1 MDTQATQLRPSR
13 PTVLGSVSTLGAA
26 LPFLAL
32 LVVGVLFPLFGG
44 GYWGVIATRACV
56 YWVLVS
62 GLNLVVGF
70 AGQIAIGWVALLT
83 LGAYTTSVL
92 AAGNVMPALPPYL
105 ALAIAAVVG
114 AIFGLII
121 GLPAL
126 RLRTF
131 YFAITT
137 LGFATIVTQ
146 VALAWQSVTGG
157 GVGVAGPIF
166 PEPFAS
172 QWGFYYFCFG
182 LAAICTWTT
191 ANIAA
196 SRFGRALTAIR
207 DAEVAAE
214 ASGIAK
220 PALLG
225 AVFLFSGAVA
235 AVAGGLFA
243 ALQSYITPDAFT
255 LDLSVLFF
263 IAILIGGRGSILGP
277 LLGTILLTVLPEFA
291 APLVAW
297 STFLYAALLLVIV
310 LVIPGGIAEL
320 LDFKNRRPLESDR
333 AIIPR
338 PDLLD
343 RLLGTTPNAGA
354 LTLQQVA
361 LSFGGVQ
368 AIDGLDL
375 EIRPGQ
381 VHGLIGPNGS
391 GKTTTLNVIS
401 GYYAPQRGAVRLNDA
416 AMPVLAR
423 HQRAR
428 MRIARTF
435 QTPRIVG
442 SASVLQNVMIGGTID
457 GEGTFVES
465 LLSLPRHRRDE
476 AMLRDTAMLALA
488 AVGLER
494 LAQVRA
500 DRLQHSELRFTEI
513 ARALMLRPAFLLL
526 DEPAAGLSAEEIA
539 RLSALLLAIARAG
552 TGVLLVE
559 HHPDLIFDICHYV
572 TVLNLGMPISEP
584 DPLLDVAGLSSGYG
598 KIGVLRG
605 VDLNVGAGEVV
616 ALLGPNGAGKT
627 TLLRAVSGLLP
638 WSGSVRFAGRDLA
651 GFSPRETVR
660 CGLAHVVEGHRV
672 FTQLSVL
679 DNLLLAAYDL
689 PRGERAVRVEEVFG
703 LFPEIAAKRHERAA
717 ALSGGQQQI
726 LAVAQGLVRRPRLLM
741 LDEPSAGLSPVLVDR
756 VLVVVQRLREAG
768 TAVLLVEQLIEK
780 ALALADRV
788 YALARGSIV
797 LEAKTGEAD
806 LPLRLQHAY
815 MATGSFHT

>member
-1 MDTQATQLRPSR
+1 MEMRLTQVRPSHAAA
-13 PTVLGSVSTLGAA
+13 LGSASALTAA

-32 LVVGVLFPLFGG
+32 LVIGVTFPLFGG

-70 AGQIAIGWVALLT
+70 AGQLAIGWVSLLT

-92 AAGNVMPALPPYL
+92 VAGNATPELSPYL

-114 AIFGLII
+114 AVCGLII

-157 GVGVAGPIF
+157 GVGVAGPVF
-166 PEPFAS
+166 PKPFDS
-172 QWGFYYFCFG
+172 QWGFYYLCFI
-182 LAAICTWTT
+182 LAAVCTWMT

-214 ASGIAK
+214 ACGIAK
-220 PALLG
+220 PRLLI

-243 ALQSYITPDAFT
+243 SLQSYITPDAFT

-297 STFLYAALLLVIV
+297 STFLYAVLLLVIV
-310 LVIPGGIAEL
+310 LAIPGGIAEL
-320 LDFKNRRPLESDR
+320 LDFKNRRPLESGR
-333 AIIPR
+333 AIVPR
-338 PDLLD
+338 PELLPQ
-343 RLLGTTPNAGA
+343 LLAEPAAAGA
-354 LTLQQVA
+354 LTLEQVA
-361 LSFGGVQ
+361 LAFGGVH

-375 EIRPGQ
+375 EIHAGQ

-401 GYYAPQRGAVRLNDA
+401 GYYAQQSGSVRLNGVPL
-416 AMPVLAR
+416 PVFVR
-423 HQRAR
+423 HRRAH

-435 QTPRIVG
+435 QTPRVVG
-442 SASVLQNVMIGGTID
+442 AASVVENVMIGGTID
-457 GEGTFVES
+457 GEGTFLES

-476 AMLRDTAMLALA
+476 AKLRDTAMLALA
-488 AVGLER
+488 TVGLER
-494 LAQVRA
+494 LAAVRA

-513 ARALMLRPAFLLL
+513 ARALMLRPAYLLL
-526 DEPAAGLSAEEIA
+526 DEPAAGLSAEEIN
-539 RLSALLLAIARAG
+539 RLGALIVAIAKAG

-559 HHPDLIFDICHYV
+559 HHADLIFAICHHV
-572 TVLNLGMPISEP
+572 TVLNLGKK
-584 DPLLDVAGLSSGYG
+584 LAAGTPAEIRSH
-598 KIGVLRG
+598 R
-605 VDLNVGAGEVV
+605 EVV
-616 ALLGPNGAGKT
+616 NAYLGG
-627 TLLRAVSGLLP
+627 
-638 WSGSVRFAGRDLA
+638 
-651 GFSPRETVR
+651 
-660 CGLAHVVEGHRV
+660 
-672 FTQLSVL
+672 
-679 DNLLLAAYDL
+679 
-689 PRGERAVRVEEVFG
+689 
-703 LFPEIAAKRHERAA
+703 
-717 ALSGGQQQI
+717 
-726 LAVAQGLVRRPRLLM
+726 
-741 LDEPSAGLSPVLVDR
+741 
-756 VLVVVQRLREAG
+756 
-768 TAVLLVEQLIEK
+768 
-780 ALALADRV
+780 
-788 YALARGSIV
+788 
-797 LEAKTGEAD
+797 
-806 LPLRLQHAY
+806 
-815 MATGSFHT
+815 

>member
-1 MDTQATQLRPSR
+1 MDMPMAQVRPSR
-13 PTVLGSVSTLGAA
+13 ADALGATSALGVA
-26 LPFLAL
+26 LPLLAL
-32 LVVGVLFPLFGG
+32 LVLGIAFPLFGG

-92 AAGNVMPALPPYL
+92 VAGTVTPELSPYL

-114 AIFGLII
+114 AIFGLIV

-166 PEPFAS
+166 PKPFDS

-182 LAAICTWTT
+182 LAAICTWMT

-214 ASGIAK
+214 ACGIAK
-220 PALLG
+220 PALL
-225 AVFLFSGAVA
+225 ALVFLFSGAVA

-243 ALQSYITPDAFT
+243 SLQSYITPDAFT

-263 IAILIGGRGSILGP
+263 IAILIGGRSSILGP

-297 STFLYAALLLVIV
+297 STFLYAVLLLVIV
-310 LVIPGGIAEL
+310 LAMPGGIAEL
-320 LDFKNRRPLESDR
+320 LDFKNRRPLESGR
-333 AIIPR
+333 AIVPR
-338 PDLLD
+338 PELLT
-343 RLLGTTPNAGA
+343 RLLASPAGTGA
-354 LTLQQVA
+354 LTLEQVA
-361 LSFGGVQ
+361 LSFGGVH

-375 EIRPGQ
+375 EIRSGQ
-381 VHGLIGPNGS
+381 IHGLIGPNGS

-401 GYYAPQRGAVRLNDA
+401 GYYAQQSGSVRLNGTA
-416 AMPVLAR
+416 LPVLAR
-423 HQRAR
+423 HRRAH

-457 GEGTFVES
+457 GECTFVES

-476 AMLRDTAMLALA
+476 VLLRDTAMLALA

-494 LAQVRA
+494 LASVRA

-526 DEPAAGLSAEEIA
+526 DEPAAGLSAEEIG
-539 RLSALLLAIARAG
+539 RLGALVVAIARAG

-559 HHPDLIFDICHYV
+559 HHADLIFDICHHV
-572 TVLNLGMPISEP
+572 TVLNLGKN
-584 DPLLDVAGLSSGYG
+584 LAAGTPAEIRSH
-598 KIGVLRG
+598 R
-605 VDLNVGAGEVV
+605 EVV
-616 ALLGPNGAGKT
+616 NAYLGG
-627 TLLRAVSGLLP
+627 
-638 WSGSVRFAGRDLA
+638 
-651 GFSPRETVR
+651 
-660 CGLAHVVEGHRV
+660 
-672 FTQLSVL
+672 
-679 DNLLLAAYDL
+679 
-689 PRGERAVRVEEVFG
+689 
-703 LFPEIAAKRHERAA
+703 
-717 ALSGGQQQI
+717 
-726 LAVAQGLVRRPRLLM
+726 
-741 LDEPSAGLSPVLVDR
+741 
-756 VLVVVQRLREAG
+756 
-768 TAVLLVEQLIEK
+768 
-780 ALALADRV
+780 
-788 YALARGSIV
+788 
-797 LEAKTGEAD
+797 
-806 LPLRLQHAY
+806 
-815 MATGSFHT
+815 

>member
-1 MDTQATQLRPSR
+1 MEMPAAQLQPSR
-13 PTVLGSVSTLGAA
+13 AERARLRKRVECGAA
-26 LPFLAL
+26 FPGAARSSASHSRCSAAAI
-32 LVVGVLFPLFGG
+32 GV
-44 GYWGVIATRACV
+44 VIATRACV

-83 LGAYTTSVL
+83 LGAYATSVL

-105 ALAIAAVVG
+105 ALAIAA
-114 AIFGLII
+114 AIGGVFGLIV

-166 PEPFAS
+166 PPPFS
-172 QWGFYYFCFG
+172 SPWGFYYFCFG
-182 LAAICTWTT
+182 LAAICTWMTM
-191 ANIAA
+191 NVAA

-214 ASGIAK
+214 ASGISK
-220 PALLG
+220 PGLLA
-225 AVFLFSGAVA
+225 AVFVFSGAVA

-243 ALQSYITPDAFT
+243 SLQSYITPDAFT
-255 LDLSVLFF
+255 FDLSVLFF

-310 LVIPGGIAEL
+310 LAMPGGIAEM
-320 LDFKNRRPLESDR
+320 LDFKNRRPLESHR

-338 PDLLD
+338 PDLLA
-343 RLLGTTPNAGA
+343 RLLGAPPDAGA
-354 LTLQQVA
+354 LTLEQVA

-401 GYYAPQRGAVRLNDA
+401 GYYAPQRGTVSLNGA
-416 AMPVLAR
+416 ALPSFAR
-423 HQRAR
+423 HRRAH

-442 SASVLQNVMIGGTID
+442 SASVLENVMIGGTID
-457 GEGTFVES
+457 GAGTFVES

-476 AMLRDTAMLALA
+476 ATLHDTAMLALT

-494 LAQVRA
+494 LAPVRA

-526 DEPAAGLSAEEIA
+526 DEPAAGLSAEEIG
-539 RLSALLLAIARAG
+539 RLGALLVAIARAG

-559 HHPDLIFDICHYV
+559 HHADLIFDICDRV
-572 TVLNLGMPISEP
+572 TVLNLGKT
-584 DPLLDVAGLSSGYG
+584 LAAGTPAEIRSH
-598 KIGVLRG
+598 R
-605 VDLNVGAGEVV
+605 EVV
-616 ALLGPNGAGKT
+616 NAYLGG
-627 TLLRAVSGLLP
+627 
-638 WSGSVRFAGRDLA
+638 
-651 GFSPRETVR
+651 
-660 CGLAHVVEGHRV
+660 
-672 FTQLSVL
+672 
-679 DNLLLAAYDL
+679 
-689 PRGERAVRVEEVFG
+689 
-703 LFPEIAAKRHERAA
+703 
-717 ALSGGQQQI
+717 
-726 LAVAQGLVRRPRLLM
+726 
-741 LDEPSAGLSPVLVDR
+741 
-756 VLVVVQRLREAG
+756 
-768 TAVLLVEQLIEK
+768 
-780 ALALADRV
+780 
-788 YALARGSIV
+788 
-797 LEAKTGEAD
+797 
-806 LPLRLQHAY
+806 
-815 MATGSFHT
+815 

>member
-1 MDTQATQLRPSR
+1 
-13 PTVLGSVSTLGAA
+13 VA

-32 LVVGVLFPLFGG
+32 LVIGIAFPLFGG

-92 AAGNVMPALPPYL
+92 VAGTVTPELSPYL

-114 AIFGLII
+114 AIFGLIV

-166 PEPFAS
+166 PKPFDS

-182 LAAICTWTT
+182 LAAICTWMT

-214 ASGIAK
+214 ACGIAK

-235 AVAGGLFA
+235 AIAGGLFA
-243 ALQSYITPDAFT
+243 SLQSYITPDAFT

-263 IAILIGGRGSILGP
+263 IAILIGGRSSILGP

-297 STFLYAALLLVIV
+297 STFLYAVLLLVIV
-310 LVIPGGIAEL
+310 LAMPGGIAEL
-320 LDFKNRRPLESDR
+320 LDFKNRRPLESGR
-333 AIIPR
+333 AIVPR
-338 PDLLD
+338 PELLG
-343 RLLGTTPNAGA
+343 RLLAAPAAAGAGA
-354 LTLQQVA
+354 LTLEQVA
-361 LSFGGVQ
+361 LAFGGVH

-375 EIRPGQ
+375 EIRSGQ
-381 VHGLIGPNGS
+381 IHGLIGPNGS

-401 GYYAPQRGAVRLNDA
+401 GYYAQQSGAVRLNGA
-416 AMPVLAR
+416 ALPVLER
-423 HQRAR
+423 HRRAH

-457 GEGTFVES
+457 GKCTFVES

-476 AMLRDTAMLALA
+476 VLLRDTAMLALA

-494 LAQVRA
+494 LAPVRA

-526 DEPAAGLSAEEIA
+526 DEPAAGLSAEEIG
-539 RLSALLLAIARAG
+539 RLGALVVAIARAG

-559 HHPDLIFDICHYV
+559 HHADLIFDICHHV
-572 TVLNLGMPISEP
+572 TVLNLGKN
-584 DPLLDVAGLSSGYG
+584 LAAGTPAEIRSH
-598 KIGVLRG
+598 R
-605 VDLNVGAGEVV
+605 EVV
-616 ALLGPNGAGKT
+616 NAYLGG
-627 TLLRAVSGLLP
+627 
-638 WSGSVRFAGRDLA
+638 
-651 GFSPRETVR
+651 
-660 CGLAHVVEGHRV
+660 
-672 FTQLSVL
+672 
-679 DNLLLAAYDL
+679 
-689 PRGERAVRVEEVFG
+689 
-703 LFPEIAAKRHERAA
+703 
-717 ALSGGQQQI
+717 
-726 LAVAQGLVRRPRLLM
+726 
-741 LDEPSAGLSPVLVDR
+741 
-756 VLVVVQRLREAG
+756 
-768 TAVLLVEQLIEK
+768 
-780 ALALADRV
+780 
-788 YALARGSIV
+788 
-797 LEAKTGEAD
+797 
-806 LPLRLQHAY
+806 
-815 MATGSFHT
+815 

>member
-1 MDTQATQLRPSR
+1 MDMPMTQVRPSR
-13 PTVLGSVSTLGAA
+13 ADALGATSTLGVA
-26 LPFLAL
+26 LPFLVL
-32 LVVGVLFPLFGG
+32 LVIGIAFPLFGG

-92 AAGNVMPALPPYL
+92 VAGNVTPELSPYL
-105 ALAIAAVVG
+105 ALAIAAVIG
-114 AIFGLII
+114 AIFGLIV

-166 PEPFAS
+166 PKPFDS

-182 LAAICTWTT
+182 LAAICTWMT

-214 ASGIAK
+214 ACGIAK
-220 PALLG
+220 PALL
-225 AVFLFSGAVA
+225 ALVFLFSGAVA

-243 ALQSYITPDAFT
+243 SLQSYITPDAFT

-263 IAILIGGRGSILGP
+263 IAILIGGRSSILGP

-297 STFLYAALLLVIV
+297 STFLYAVLLLVIV
-310 LVIPGGIAEL
+310 LAMPGGIAEL
-320 LDFKNRRPLESDR
+320 LDYKNRRPLESGR
-333 AIIPR
+333 AIVPR
-338 PDLLD
+338 PELLD
-343 RLLGTTPNAGA
+343 RLLAAPAGADAGA
-354 LTLQQVA
+354 LTLEQVA
-361 LSFGGVQ
+361 LAFGGVH

-375 EIRPGQ
+375 EIRSGQ
-381 VHGLIGPNGS
+381 IHGLIGPNGS

-401 GYYAPQRGAVRLNDA
+401 GYYAQQSGTVRLNGA
-416 AMPVLAR
+416 ALPVLER
-423 HQRAR
+423 HRRAY

-457 GEGTFVES
+457 GQGTFVES

-494 LAQVRA
+494 LAPVRA

-526 DEPAAGLSAEEIA
+526 DEPAAGLSAEEIG
-539 RLSALLLAIARAG
+539 RLGALVVAISRAG

-559 HHPDLIFDICHYV
+559 HHADLIFDICHHV
-572 TVLNLGMPISEP
+572 TVLNLGKN
-584 DPLLDVAGLSSGYG
+584 LAAGTPAEIRSH
-598 KIGVLRG
+598 R
-605 VDLNVGAGEVV
+605 EVV
-616 ALLGPNGAGKT
+616 NAYLGG
-627 TLLRAVSGLLP
+627 
-638 WSGSVRFAGRDLA
+638 
-651 GFSPRETVR
+651 
-660 CGLAHVVEGHRV
+660 
-672 FTQLSVL
+672 
-679 DNLLLAAYDL
+679 
-689 PRGERAVRVEEVFG
+689 
-703 LFPEIAAKRHERAA
+703 
-717 ALSGGQQQI
+717 
-726 LAVAQGLVRRPRLLM
+726 
-741 LDEPSAGLSPVLVDR
+741 
-756 VLVVVQRLREAG
+756 
-768 TAVLLVEQLIEK
+768 
-780 ALALADRV
+780 
-788 YALARGSIV
+788 
-797 LEAKTGEAD
+797 
-806 LPLRLQHAY
+806 
-815 MATGSFHT
+815 

>member
-1 MDTQATQLRPSR
+1 MDAGAKLGQSR
-13 PTVLGSVSTLGAA
+13 ANVLGSTSTLGTA
-26 LPFLAL
+26 LPFLVLL
-32 LVVGVLFPLFGG
+32 LVGIGFPLFGG

-92 AAGNVMPALPPYL
+92 AAGNVTPAFPPYL
-105 ALAIAAVVG
+105 ALAIAATVG
-114 AIFGLII
+114 AVFGLII

-157 GVGVAGPIF
+157 GVGVPGPIF
-166 PEPFAS
+166 PEPFFS

-182 LAAICTWTT
+182 LAAICTWMT
-191 ANIAA
+191 ANLAN

-214 ASGIAK
+214 ASGISK
-220 PALLG
+220 PALLVS
-225 AVFLFSGAVA
+225 VFLFSGATA

-277 LLGTILLTVLPEFA
+277 LLGTVLLTVLPELA

-297 STFLYAALLLVIV
+297 STFLYAVLLLVIV
-310 LVIPGGIAEL
+310 LAIPGGIAEI
-320 LDFKNRRPLESDR
+320 LDFKNRRPLASGR

-338 PDLLD
+338 PDLIKQLFNPA
-343 RLLGTTPNAGA
+343 RSAN
-354 LTLQQVA
+354 TLKVEHLA
-361 LSFGGVQ
+361 MSFGGVK
-368 AIDGLDL
+368 AIDDLDL

-391 GKTTTLNVIS
+391 GQTTILNVIS
-401 GYYAPQRGAVRLNDA
+401 GYYAQQHGAVRLNGA
-416 AMPVLAR
+416 ALPALAR

-428 MRIARTF
+428 LKIARTF

-476 AMLRDTAMLALA
+476 AMLRATAMLALA
-488 AVGLER
+488 TVGLDG
-494 LAQVRA
+494 LAMVRA

-526 DEPAAGLSAEEIA
+526 DEPAAGLTAEEIE
-539 RLSALLLAIARAG
+539 RLGALLLAIAQAG
-552 TGVLLVE
+552 TGVLVVE
-559 HHPDLIFDICHYV
+559 HHPDLIFDICHHV
-572 TVLNLGMPISEP
+572 TVLNLG
-584 DPLLDVAGLSSGYG
+584 
-598 KIGVLRG
+598 R
-605 VDLNVGAGEVV
+605 
-616 ALLGPNGAGKT
+616 
-627 TLLRAVSGLLP
+627 
-638 WSGSVRFAGRDLA
+638 
-651 GFSPRETVR
+651 
-660 CGLAHVVEGHRV
+660 
-672 FTQLSVL
+672 
-679 DNLLLAAYDL
+679 LLAAGT
-689 PRGERAVRVEEVFG
+689 PAEIRSHREVVNAY
-703 LFPEIAAKRHERAA
+703 L
-717 ALSGGQQQI
+717 GG
-726 LAVAQGLVRRPRLLM
+726 
-741 LDEPSAGLSPVLVDR
+741 
-756 VLVVVQRLREAG
+756 
-768 TAVLLVEQLIEK
+768 
-780 ALALADRV
+780 
-788 YALARGSIV
+788 
-797 LEAKTGEAD
+797 
-806 LPLRLQHAY
+806 
-815 MATGSFHT
+815 